1 MLISITGKK
10 WRNNRAF
17 TLFELLIVLL
27 IIAAVAAFVGP
38 RIGSSMSNME
48 LKTTA
53 KRIAASLRYA
63 RSQATWEGTTYAA
76 VFDFRGNRMLIFP
89 VKARAENSNE
99 DKVADA
105 DTKSL
110 KDSKIYDLPRTI
122 QIEKA
127 VSEKSEFHSGLFRI
141 SFFPAGGSSGG
152 EITLINDRERR
163 YSIKVDFILG
173 TVDLVEGEI
182 T

>member
-27 IIAAVAAFVGP
+27 IISVVSAFVGP

-48 LKTTA
+48 LKTAA

-63 RSQATWEGTTYAA
+63 RSQATWEGATYVAE
-76 VFDFRGNRMLIFP
+76 FDFSENQVRIYP
-89 VKARAENSNE
+89 VKPQPNDLMEDVSTEENKGP
-99 DKVADA
+99 DGA
-105 DTKSL
+105 
-110 KDSKIYDLPRTI
+110 KIYNLPRTI

-127 VSEKSEFHSGLFRI
+127 VSEKAESRSGIFKI
-141 SFFPAGGSSGG
+141 SFFPAGGSSDG

-173 TVDLVEGEI
+173 TVGLIEGE
-182 T
+182 TR